1 MDNLPAH
8 IVQRFSHHPPLSG
21 ERISRHEAIREA
33 TMQLAVIYEELL
45 PGSRE
50 ASLAQTALQEAA
62 MWANGAL
69 ALYEDAYTEPQ
80 PATN

>member
-8 IVQRFSHHPPLSG
+8 IIQRFSHHPPLSG

-69 ALYEDAYTEPQ
+69 ALHEDAYTEPQ

>member
-1 MDNLPAH
+1 MDSLPAH

>member
-1 MDNLPAH
+1 VDNLPAH

-69 ALYEDAYTEPQ
+69 ALHEDAYTEPQ

>member
-1 MDNLPAH
+1 MDTLPAH

-69 ALYEDAYTEPQ
+69 ALYEDAYTAE
-80 PATN
+80 PATP

>member
-69 ALYEDAYTEPQ
+69 ALHEDAYTEPQ
-80 PATN
+80 HATN